1 MIIQKK
7 PKFFHLFQKE
17 IIAYFKSKNDQVRIF
32 NNQTIIMSG
41 IDKGLI
47 FTCMPDNS
55 CTINYDEFSISI
67 DILSDFSIE
76 AFISILTNHK
86 LLQQEDSMSSCTE
99 LGMVLR

>member
-55 CTINYDEFSISI
+55 CNICYDKFSLSI

-76 AFISILTNHK
+76 AFISILINYK
-86 LLQQEDSMSSCTE
+86 LMQQEDFIPHCTE
-99 LGMVLR
+99 LEMILR

>member
-7 PKFFHLFQKE
+7 HKLFHVFQNE
-17 IIAYFKSKNDQVRIF
+17 IITYYKSKNEQVHIL
-32 NNQTIIMSG
+32 NNQTTIISG

-55 CTINYDEFSISI
+55 CNICYDKFSLSI

-76 AFISILTNHK
+76 AFISILINYK
-86 LLQQEDSMSSCTE
+86 LMQQEDFIPHCTE
-99 LGMVLR
+99 LEMILR

>member
-1 MIIQKK
+1 MTIQKQHK
-7 PKFFHLFQKE
+7 LFHLFQKE
-17 IIAYFKSKNDQVRIF
+17 IIAYFKSKNDQVRIL

-41 IDKGLI
+41 TDKGLI

-55 CTINYDEFSISI
+55 CDISYDEFSLSI

-86 LLQQEDSMSSCTE
+86 LIQQEDFIPHRTE
-99 LGMVLR
+99 LEMILR